1 MHETL
6 NRLLCPKG
14 PSHILS
20 HLSVAGTTRRAGLR
34 SGGPREEE
42 EQPRGRRQRRGRR
55 RRPRGPSS
63 VQPQCRLR
71 RLQRARR
78 ALAPTAATATAAAAA
93 AARFGAAAVRQR
105 GGGRLVGVTARVR
118 MTESPCPLG
127 RGCVN
132 WPQVKKLPNCKCYG
146 CDPRAMH
153 IDYLKPHRS
162 ISSRDQNLEVV
173 GKTA

>member
-14 PSHILS
+14 LSHNVS
-20 HLSVAGTTRRAGLR
+20 HLSVTGSTRGAGLR

-42 EQPRGRRQRRGRR
+42 EQPRGRRQRRRRR

-63 VQPQCRLR
+63 VQPQRRRLR

-78 ALAPTAATATAAAAA
+78 ALAPATAAAA

-105 GGGRLVGVTARVR
+105 GGGRLVGVTARMR
-118 MTESPCPLG
+118 MTDSPCPLG

-153 IDYLKPHRS
+153 IDYL
-162 ISSRDQNLEVV
+162 
-173 GKTA
+173 

>member
-42 EQPRGRRQRRGRR
+42 EQPRGRRQRRRRR

-63 VQPQCRLR
+63 VQPQRGRLR

-78 ALAPTAATATAAAAA
+78 ALAPTGATATAAA

-105 GGGRLVGVTARVR
+105 GGGRLVGVTARMR
-118 MTESPCPLG
+118 MTDSPCPPG
-127 RGCVN
+127 RGCVD

-153 IDYLKPHRS
+153 IDYFKPHRS
-162 ISSRDQNLEVV
+162 ISSRDQNLKVV